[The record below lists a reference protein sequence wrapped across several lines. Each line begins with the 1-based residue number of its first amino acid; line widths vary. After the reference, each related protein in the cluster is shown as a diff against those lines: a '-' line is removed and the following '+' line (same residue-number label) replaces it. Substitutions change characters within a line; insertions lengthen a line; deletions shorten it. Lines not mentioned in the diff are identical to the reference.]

1 MVTFK
6 NRIFTRNQLLK
17 MLYHLGRYILLM
29 RLSFKKPEK
38 FSVYWAE
45 VMREMVSIGL
55 GSLGIIAIISV
66 FIGAVATIQT
76 AFQLVSDI
84 IPKTIVG
91 TITRDSTILEFSPT
105 ISALVLAGRVGSS
118 IASQIGTMRVTEQID
133 ALEIM
138 GVNAPGYLISP
149 KIISGVIMIPMLTII
164 SISLG
169 LVGGYIACA
178 ASSEVS
184 TADYISGLTDGF
196 KVIILQVSLVKS
208 FFFGFIITSI
218 CAYQGFYTAG
228 GALEVGQAATRGVVF
243 SCIMILFADLVISR
257 LML

>member
-1 MVTFK
+1 
-6 NRIFTRNQLLK
+6 
-17 MLYHLGRYILLM
+17 MLYHLGRYILLL
-29 RLSFKKPEK
+29 RLAFKKPEK

-45 VMREMVSIGL
+45 VMREMVSIGI
-55 GSLGIIAIISV
+55 GSLGIVAIISV

-76 AFQLVSDI
+76 AFQLVSDF

-149 KIISGVIMIPMLTII
+149 KVISGVIMIPFLTII
-164 SISLG
+164 SIFLG

-178 ASSEVS
+178 ASNEVS
-184 TADYISGLTDGF
+184 PSDYITGLTDGF
-196 KVIILQVSLVKS
+196 KVIILQVSMVKATA
-208 FFFGFIITSI
+208 FGFIITSI
-218 CAYQGFYTAG
+218 CAYQGFYTSG
-228 GALEVGQAATRGVVF
+228 GALEVGQSATKGVVY

-257 LML
+257 IML